1 MRQTKKL
8 FVFILLVSMLLSS
21 TTLSTKVN
29 AQEQSGIDTFGYKL
43 FELNKID
50 EKSTKLEN
58 AEFEVYNESGEKLQF
73 KTFNNETLGRIG
85 KGSAKLYASFP
96 FKIEYHSRFPLNG
109 HLAHGDY
116 FDPNFEEIFNEGLLS
131 MLNNEDATDK
141 ITSDKK

>member
-1 MRQTKKL
+1 MRQTKNL

-96 FKIEYHSRFPLNG
+96 I
-109 HLAHGDY
+109 
-116 FDPNFEEIFNEGLLS
+116 
-131 MLNNEDATDK
+131 
-141 ITSDKK
+141 